1 MLHLF
6 FKVKGFTLIEIMV
19 VMIIIS
25 VILTFMTLSIGD
37 GGLAQKLKQEAQRFA
52 SLLTMASQEAIMQS
66 KEMGVS
72 FEIDGYHF
80 YVLQEQQWQAS
91 QDEIF
96 RPRRLPPGIE
106 SELYLEGESIVL
118 NNMEKNAPQLLLLS
132 SGELTPFKVIFKYES
147 EGLHYQLIGT
157 ATGKMSLQQYESF

>member
-1 MLHLF
+1 MFHLS

-25 VILTFMTLSIGD
+25 VILTFTTLSIGD
-37 GGLAQKLKQEAQRFA
+37 GGLAQKLEQEAQRLA

-80 YVLQEQQWQAS
+80 YVLQEQQWQS
-91 QDEIF
+91 LQNDIF
-96 RPRRLPPGIE
+96 RPRKLPPGIE
-106 SELYLEGESIVL
+106 SEFYLEGEPIVL
-118 NNMEKNAPQLLLLS
+118 NDLEKNAPQLLLLS

-147 EGLHYQLIGT
+147 NEGHYQLTGT
-157 ATGKMSLQQYESF
+157 ATGKMSIQQNESF